1 MVKSRF
7 CNASCATVKWN
18 DLRLAANFQCLPFT
32 GIAPQK
38 NQTLSGQ
45 NNQTVVK
52 FTTRLGAT
60 PVKPGYTCKSSG
72 IPEKYPGST
81 SRSPYCYCNTTR
93 APVPTAARPACSS
106 MRTAPCAAAAS
117 ARERPRRCARH
128 GLRCGRRGCANVHLQ
143 DRGSARHALLRS
155 EQLIAKKR
163 RNKLAAADKAICYLT
178 RGKCRSSVWT

>member
-1 MVKSRF
+1 MRQTH
-7 CNASCATVKWN
+7 A
-18 DLRLAANFQCLPFT
+18 QCLPFT
-32 GIAPQK
+32 GIAPQN